1 MIELLFS
8 LLLVPL
14 LPELAD
20 PAESHSAAL
29 RELDRRLS
37 RGGPNSIAFTE
48 GSAVSPS
55 PDVLALDAPSLP
67 VITGGLFE
75 WSNISSITSQGDVT
89 SSLSSVASLRLT
101 GLIEISGQ
109 RVAILNDGEKDHV
122 VGIGS
127 YVLNTHRVKTLGRR
141 HVVLMPL
148 NVDAGDARLELNLMP
163 GDLPRGLE

>member
-8 LLLVPL
+8 LLLVPI

-20 PAESHSAAL
+20 PAENHSSAL

-48 GSAVSPS
+48 GSAVSPN
-55 PDVLALDAPSLP
+55 PDVLALDSPSLP

-75 WSNISSITSQGDVT
+75 WSNINPITSQGEVAVNG
-89 SSLSSVASLRLT
+89 LSAVSLRLT

-127 YVLNTHRVKTLGRR
+127 YVLNTHRVETLGRR

-148 NVDAGDARLELNLMP
+148 NVEAGGTRLELNLMP
-163 GDLPRGLE
+163 GDLPGGF